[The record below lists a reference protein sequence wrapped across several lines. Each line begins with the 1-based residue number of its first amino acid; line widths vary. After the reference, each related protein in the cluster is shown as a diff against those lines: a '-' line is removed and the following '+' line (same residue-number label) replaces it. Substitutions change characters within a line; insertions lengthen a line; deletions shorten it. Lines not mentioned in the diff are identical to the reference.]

1 MYPLKEKVSSY
12 LKINDAKFGSRREA
26 GKRLHAGC
34 DLYCVEGS
42 EVYAMFDGVVW
53 EYVPSFYAGT
63 SAIGIIHND
72 KIVSYCEI
80 KIATHIKPN
89 VKVKEGEVI
98 GWVKKCQGIKQAMLH
113 LELYT
118 NSKRRDSLTDRN
130 EGASLF
136 KRRSDLFEP
145 TAFLEEQEVKK

>member
-12 LKINDAKFGSRREA
+12 LKIAAAKFGSRRDA
-26 GKRLHAGC
+26 GKRRHAGC
-34 DLYCVEGS
+34 DLYCADGS

-53 EYVPSFYAGT
+53 EYVPNFYAGT
-63 SAIGIIHND
+63 SAIGIIHGD
-72 KIVSYCEI
+72 KIVRYCEI
-80 KIATHIKPN
+80 KMAPHIKPN
-89 VKVKEGEVI
+89 VAVKEGEVI

-130 EGASLF
+130 EGANLF
-136 KRRSDLFEP
+136 KRRSDIFEP
-145 TAFLEEQEVKK
+145 TAFLEAQEVKK